1 VKGIENEYKSLFSTD
16 LKVLITNSLQENL
29 FNIKFNLIL
38 EKQKKNTEYLFSFSE
53 MNEKYLIKQKLFG

>member
-1 VKGIENEYKSLFSTD
+1 MKGIENEYKSLFSTD